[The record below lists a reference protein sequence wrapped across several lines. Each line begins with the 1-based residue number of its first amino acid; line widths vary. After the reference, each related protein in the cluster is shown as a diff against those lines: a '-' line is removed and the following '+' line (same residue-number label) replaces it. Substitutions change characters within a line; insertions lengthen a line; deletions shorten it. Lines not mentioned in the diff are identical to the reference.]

1 MRVLDKKTINVL
13 KVLRKLSDGTAYK
26 VTTSDEVISM
36 LSQKSAYDADT
47 IKQIFDYL
55 SKQEYL
61 IIKFSEENTYC
72 YSLLPKANILLE
84 QQNLVSKPEKQK
96 FSVWNYVLILLL
108 SFVGC
113 LLALLFFFNVI
124 Y

>member
-1 MRVLDKKTINVL
+1 MLDKKTINVL
-13 KVLRKLSDGTAYK
+13 KILRKLSDGTAYK
-26 VTTSDEVISM
+26 VTTSEEVISM
-36 LSQKSAYDADT
+36 LSQKSAYNADT

-55 SKQEYL
+55 SKQEYI

-84 QQNLVSKPEKQK
+84 QQNLVTKPEKHK
-96 FSVWNYVLILLL
+96 FSVLNYLLILLL
-108 SFVGC
+108 SFAGC